1 MPRTCF
7 NIKLITLANQKI
19 IDIFIRYIFSKG
31 VTLTK
36 VAKNVL
42 DHIAIAVPEIE
53 PVLKQYSELFGAEI
67 TLPKIV
73 PEQGIRMAYVN
84 FKNIKIELI
93 EPLNEQSP
101 IAKFLER
108 NPKGAMHHFCAV
120 TSDAEESVKLI
131 MDNKIRVLSEPAEGH
146 HGQKMFFMHPSDTSG
161 ILIEVVEHKIEKDNK

>member
-1 MPRTCF
+1 MQ
-7 NIKLITLANQKI
+7 IKKLS
-19 IDIFIRYIFSKG
+19 IFLKGIFSEG
-31 VTLTK
+31 RVDLTK

-53 PVLKQYSELFGAEI
+53 PVLEQYSKLFGAEI

-73 PEQGIRMAYVN
+73 QEQGIRMAYIH
-84 FKNIKIELI
+84 FQNIKIELI

-101 IAKFLER
+101 VAKFIER

-120 TSDAEESVKLI
+120 TSDAEESSKLI
-131 MDNKIRVLSEPAEGH
+131 KNNQIRVLGEPTEGH

-161 ILIEVVEHKIEKDNK
+161 ILIEVVEDKIEKDNK